1 MVKIILVNKMNEN
14 NELLMHIYKSAEM
27 GVYST
32 TGLINALKNKD
43 NKIKHVLEC
52 ELKGYEKFMKESE
65 GILIKQKL
73 TPKKSGIITKMGN
86 DMGIMYETM
95 KDNSDAAIASMLVE
109 GFTMGVIEMET
120 KYNQYKNIAKRDV
133 LNMALDFKKFQE
145 NEIEKLKT
153 FM

>member
-1 MVKIILVNKMNEN
+1 MNEN

-43 NKIKHVLEC
+43 NKIKHVLEY

-65 GILIKQKL
+65 QILVKRKL
-73 TPKKSGIITKMGN
+73 TPKKSGVIAKMGN

-133 LNMALDFKKFQE
+133 LSMALDFKKFQE

>member
-1 MVKIILVNKMNEN
+1 MNEN

-32 TGLINALKNKD
+32 TGLINALRNKD
-43 NKIKHVLEC
+43 NKIKHVLEG
-52 ELKGYEKFMKESE
+52 EIKGYEKFMKESE
-65 GILIKQKL
+65 EILVKRKI
-73 TPKKSGIITKMGN
+73 TPKKSGFMTKMGN

-120 KYNQYKNIAKRDV
+120 KINQYKNSAKRNV
-133 LNMALDFKKFQE
+133 LNMAKDFKVFQE
-145 NEIEKLKT
+145 NEINKLKT

>member
-1 MVKIILVNKMNEN
+1 MNEN

-65 GILIKQKL
+65 EILVKRKV
-73 TPKKSGIITKMGN
+73 TPKKSGIMAKMGN

-120 KYNQYKNIAKRDV
+120 KVSQYKNIANRGVIK
-133 LNMALDFKKFQE
+133 MARDFKLFQE
-145 NEIEKLKT
+145 NEINKLKT